1 MAMLRQLQGRQKALG
16 EIDTPGLRFDRH
28 KNRKTVLR
36 LRQSLFVTQ
45 VIVQSSRHE
54 INRDEFVLEEL
65 EVVFPF
71 CIFLDASAG
80 NGGRS
85 VFRKAGRRHASLQ
98 SEV

>member
-1 MAMLRQLQGRQKALG
+1 M
-16 EIDTPGLRFDRH
+16 
-28 KNRKTVLR
+28 LR

-85 VFRKAGRRHASLQ
+85 VFRKAGRRHASLE